1 MAREIVEF
9 DPFDPKK
16 IYNELIKR
24 CKQARTW
31 DIRCIVDEAW
41 VGVAPFN
48 ILIVDGI
55 FHCMVVSPTLKEDYM
70 QVSEKLPVIR
80 FLDHKKDIE

>member
-48 ILIVDGI
+48 IL
-55 FHCMVVSPTLKEDYM
+55 L